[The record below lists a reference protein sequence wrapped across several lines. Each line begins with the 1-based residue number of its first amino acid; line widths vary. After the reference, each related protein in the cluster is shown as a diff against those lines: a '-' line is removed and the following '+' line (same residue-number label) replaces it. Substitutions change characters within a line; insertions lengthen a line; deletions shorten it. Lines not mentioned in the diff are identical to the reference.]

1 MCCLPLG
8 TLKQIKP
15 LRVLLYYDFCY
26 FFLFAY
32 MNLKMEQ
39 DLIVLIT
46 NTNNEVCITKTLN

>member
-1 MCCLPLG
+1 M
-8 TLKQIKP
+8 IS
-15 LRVLLYYDFCY
+15 VI

-46 NTNNEVCITKTLN
+46 NTNNEVCITKTLS

>member
-26 FFLFAY
+26 FFLFV
-32 MNLKMEQ
+32 NLKMEQ